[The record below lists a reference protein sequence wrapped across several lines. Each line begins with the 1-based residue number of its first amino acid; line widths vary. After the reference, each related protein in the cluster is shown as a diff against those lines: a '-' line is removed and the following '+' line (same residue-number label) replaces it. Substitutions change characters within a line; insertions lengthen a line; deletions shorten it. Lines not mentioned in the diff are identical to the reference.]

1 LKKIKNKPKINKE
14 VTVAELKK
22 EIDKLDKI
30 LGKYKRRIIQLEMFI
45 KKNGLQVPKEE
56 EEIEEIVEK
65 NEKILVDEIIAEDTE
80 IDEESFTLNKEIEN
94 KQIQINE
101 LTEKYNHIESK
112 FKLLEEEKFNITN
125 KLHEAND
132 KINEYNQDNSQAKK
146 DEHNQMKIRYDETI
160 QIQKDKI
167 MKLEKIVDYNINSPR
182 ENIVV
187 NVNNQNIVITNSDDF
202 LSELYRLSEKNKEL
216 KNILQNFTKQ
226 PGLVKSGSK
235 GESDTSI
242 NKKPLES
249 EENVED
255 IPQNMEEFK
264 IEKKKFQNEKK
275 YILKTL
281 EEKAERVLFG

>member
-146 DEHNQMKIRYDETI
+146 DEHDKMKIRYDETI

-167 MKLEKIVDYNINSPR
+167 MQLEKIVDYNINSPR